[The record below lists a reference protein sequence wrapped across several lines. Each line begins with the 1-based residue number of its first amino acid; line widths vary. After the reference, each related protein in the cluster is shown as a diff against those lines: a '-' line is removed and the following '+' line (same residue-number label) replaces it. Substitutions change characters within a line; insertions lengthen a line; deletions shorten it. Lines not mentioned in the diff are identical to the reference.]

1 MEKIIYSK
9 SRIETFKKCK
19 KQYKYKYI
27 DKLDLPQPHSNDIEF
42 GQWIHKVLEIYN
54 PDKNNKLEVVK
65 LASQFDIRDNNYREA
80 MPQTLKNAIAF
91 TKSYWKY
98 ERKTEEEIDFIDDE
112 LSIKGVVDLRMIQED
127 GLLVV
132 DYKSSKSTNA
142 ERHEYQMKMYC
153 LMLSKIYSMK
163 PEKIKVMVYYPRIN
177 MYDRYQFS
185 SGQIKAFE
193 SQLKRDITDIETT
206 KSYPASPGFQC
217 RWCSYLNTKYC
228 TEGKSG

>member
-1 MEKIIYSK
+1 MEIVYSK

-27 DKLDLPQPHSNDIEF
+27 EKIDMPEPHSDDIEF
-42 GQWIHKVLEIYN
+42 GHWIHKVLEIYN
-54 PDKNNKLEVVK
+54 PDEDNKKEIVK

-80 MPQTLKNAIAF
+80 MPSTLKNAITF
-91 TKSYWKY
+91 TKLYWKY
-98 ERKTEEEIDFIDDE
+98 ERKTEEEIEYKDDE
-112 LSIKGVVDLRMIQED
+112 LAIKGVVDLRMVQKD

-132 DYKSSKSTNA
+132 DYKSSKSPNA

-153 LMLSKIYSMK
+153 LMLSKIYNMK

-193 SQLKRDITDIETT
+193 AQLKKDIVEIETT
-206 KSYPASPGFQC
+206 KSYSASPGFHC
-217 RWCSYLNTKYC
+217 KWCSYLNTKYC
-228 TEGKSG
+228 TEGNNG